1 MLKEK
6 ILVARSIEESEKV
19 RVGLASS
26 LRKKRAA
33 ADGTSDQFPGPL
45 GFTNSFITTGL
56 IVQPTCLHT
65 LYVPGWRSTPWVE
78 DKTTFLVPE
87 SLVGP

>member
-1 MLKEK
+1 MVEDLNLLKEK

-26 LRKKRAA
+26 LRQKRAA

-56 IVQPTCLHT
+56 IVQPTCLHVVCAR
-65 LYVPGWRSTPWVE
+65 LEVDPMG
-78 DKTTFLVPE
+78 
-87 SLVGP
+87 GG